1 MFAGVEVCT
10 ILYNHLKND
19 RRGEGEEGGVVR
31 DGGKEG
37 GEGGWR
43 GEGEGGRREGGNEGR
58 RGRRGVKGMKERKEG
73 RGRGQN
79 TSYYYPEKQHT
90 LWFVPVHAA
99 NES

>member
-19 RRGEGEEGGVVR
+19 RRGSGC
-31 DGGKEG
+31 
-37 GEGGWR
+37 
-43 GEGEGGRREGGNEGR
+43 GGNEGR
-58 RGRRGVKGMKERKEG
+58 EGMKERKEG

-79 TSYYYPEKQHT
+79 TSYYYLEKQHT